1 MICGVSRPTS
11 RATHHPSDFQ
21 SDTVAWGWATI
32 SSIRRH
38 RTVDV
43 KTDITIASPIPRHV
57 AAEGTKGLSRRLLT
71 KEMPMSKREKTYHED
86 LGQPADPSNSFEKKQ
101 NERPVE
107 LSSERLGEDDN
118 DPGALPIGTPGS
130 SNATK

>member
-11 RATHHPSDFQ
+11 RATHHPPDPGGDAVDWGPGNDFLDPPTPHGRCQ
-21 SDTVAWGWATI
+21 N
-32 SSIRRH
+32 RH
-38 RTVDV
+38 HRQPD
-43 KTDITIASPIPRHV
+43 PRHV